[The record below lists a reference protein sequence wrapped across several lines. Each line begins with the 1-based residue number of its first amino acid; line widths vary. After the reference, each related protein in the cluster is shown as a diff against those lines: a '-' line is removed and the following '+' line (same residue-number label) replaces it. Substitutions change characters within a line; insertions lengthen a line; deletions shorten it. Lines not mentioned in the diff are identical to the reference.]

1 MSKLLSI
8 IGALAVVAAA
18 ALAVLNFFYKI
29 DFTLCVEKKKGL
41 CDGEDDC
48 NCDDECC
55 CEDDECCCEADEEA
69 AEADKAEEIVEAVEE
84 VAEAIE
90 EAVEE
95 VTE

>member
-18 ALAVLNFFYKI
+18 ALAIVNLFYKI
-29 DFTLCVEKKKGL
+29 DFTLSVEKKKGL
-41 CDGEDDC
+41 CD
-48 NCDDECC
+48 
-55 CEDDECCCEADEEA
+55 CEDDECCCDEDDECCCDEDEECCCEAEEA
-69 AEADKAEEIVEAVEE
+69 AEEVCEAVEE
-84 VAEAIE
+84 VVEAVE

>member
-18 ALAVLNFFYKI
+18 ALAIVNLFYKI
-29 DFTLCVEKKKGL
+29 DFTLSVEKKKGL
-41 CDGEDDC
+41 CDCE
-48 NCDDECC
+48 DDECC
-55 CEDDECCCEADEEA
+55 CEDDECCCDEAEEA
-69 AEADKAEEIVEAVEE
+69 AEEVCEAVEE
-84 VAEAIE
+84 VVEAVE